1 MQFQR
6 VAVAN
11 RVETEDEIHV
21 GQEVAGG
28 VHVEVLL
35 QPPLGAGKV
44 DLASTRE
51 EEGDGVS
58 GMRTGRGVEGRQE
71 SGNLKREILWHFRIL
86 AINQHGYTT

>member
-6 VAVAN
+6 VAVAD

-28 VHVEVLL
+28 VHVQVLL

-44 DLASTRE
+44 DLAPTRE
-51 EEGDGVS
+51 QEGDGVS
-58 GMRTGRGVEGRQE
+58 GVRARR
-71 SGNLKREILWHFRIL
+71 
-86 AINQHGYTT
+86 

>member
-6 VAVAN
+6 VAVAD

-35 QPPLGAGKV
+35 QPPLGASVV
-44 DLASTRE
+44 DLAAAGE
-51 EEGDGVS
+51 EEGDGV
-58 GMRTGRGVEGRQE
+58 GRVGPRGGVEGGQQ
-71 SGNLKREILWHFRIL
+71 SSNLWSVGE
-86 AINQHGYTT
+86 

>member
-71 SGNLKREILWHFRIL
+71 SGNL
-86 AINQHGYTT
+86 